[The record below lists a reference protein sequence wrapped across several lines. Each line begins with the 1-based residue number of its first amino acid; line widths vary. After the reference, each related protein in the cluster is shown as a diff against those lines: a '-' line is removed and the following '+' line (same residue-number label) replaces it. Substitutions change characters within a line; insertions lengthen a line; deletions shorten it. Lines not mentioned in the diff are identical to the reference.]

1 VKKLIIL
8 LLIGLSL
15 FACSSNKIFK
25 DMPNQQKMQIAD
37 EFFQAGKYHKAVPY
51 YESVVM
57 DRTSSHVAEAQVKL
71 ADCYFYQNKFTEALF
86 EYQEFVR
93 LFGDARDISRAYFQ
107 IGVCYWEDSMN
118 AHYTQEETF
127 KAIDAFETFI
137 EKFPFDERKKE
148 AIEYIQK
155 CHLKLLR
162 KKYYNGY
169 AYYKMW
175 DYPAALLYFNEIIE
189 LGNTNNIDKMSLY
202 YTARIYISRKDRENA
217 ELMQTKLNAKYPESK
232 ETKKINR
239 LIPKKLK

>member
-1 VKKLIIL
+1 MKKLIFL
-8 LLIGLSL
+8 LLIALSI
-15 FACSSNKIFK
+15 FACSSNKISK
-25 DMPNQQKMQIAD
+25 DMTNQQKMQIAN
-37 EFFQAGKYHKAVPY
+37 EFFELRKYHKAVPY

-57 DRTSSHVAEAQVKL
+57 DRTSSHVAEAQLKL
-71 ADCYFYQNKFTEALF
+71 ADCFFNQNKFMEALF

-93 LFGDARDISRAYFQ
+93 LFGDAQDIGRAYFQ
-107 IGVCYWEDSMN
+107 IGVCYWEDSMT
-118 AHYTQEETF
+118 AHYTQEETYR
-127 KAIDAFETFI
+127 AIDAFETFL

-162 KKYYNGY
+162 KKYYNGF

-189 LGNTNNIDKMSLY
+189 LGNNNKIDKMSLY
-202 YTARIYISRKDRENA
+202 YAARIYITRKDRENA
-217 ELMQTKLNAKYPESK
+217 ELMQAKLNAKYPDSK

-239 LIPKKLK
+239 LTLKKLK